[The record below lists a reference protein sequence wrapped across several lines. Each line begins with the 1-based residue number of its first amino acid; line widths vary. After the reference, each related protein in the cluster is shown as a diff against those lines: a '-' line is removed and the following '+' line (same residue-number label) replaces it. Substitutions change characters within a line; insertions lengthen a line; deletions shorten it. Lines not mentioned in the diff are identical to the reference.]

1 MTDHEI
7 REGDA
12 LELLR
17 ALPDESIDA
26 IITDPPYSS
35 GGMFRGDR
43 AKGTAAKYVMGGED
57 TKRADFQGD
66 TRDGHGFA
74 YWCALWLGQ
83 AFRAA
88 KPGALCAV
96 FCDWRQL
103 ATMTD
108 VVQAGGWVFRGIV
121 PWNKTEATRPQ
132 KGWFRSQC
140 EYVIVGAKGKPA
152 LYGKPEAPCLAGF
165 FVCPVDRGNV
175 HQTQKPVAVMRW
187 LAQIVPRGG
196 LILDPF
202 AGSGT
207 TGVGAKLE
215 GRRFLGFEAVPSYA
229 TIARERIDRTA
240 AAEDIT
246 TPPFVQTYQYE
257 PSIAEPAEAVA

>member
-12 LELLR
+12 LALLE
-17 ALPDESIDA
+17 ALPAESVDA
-26 IITDPPYSS
+26 LITDPPYSS

-43 AKGTAAKYVMGGED
+43 AAGTAAKYVRGGESEL
-57 TKRADFQGD
+57 ADFQGD
-66 TRDGHGFA
+66 TRDGHAFA
-74 YWCALWLGQ
+74 FWCALWLAQ

-96 FCDWRQL
+96 FIDWRQL
-103 ATMTD
+103 ATMVD

-152 LYGKPEAPCLAGF
+152 SYGQPDFPCLPGF
-165 FVCPVDRGNV
+165 YVCPVERNGV
-175 HQTQKPVAVMRW
+175 HQTQKPVSIMRW
-187 LAQIVPRGG
+187 LAQLVPVGG

-202 AGSGT
+202 AGSGS

-215 GRRFLGFEAVPSYA
+215 GRRFLGFEAVPHYA
-229 TIARERIDRTA
+229 QVARDRIA
-240 AAEDIT
+240 AAEAIRGE
-246 TPPFVQTYQYE
+246 QL
-257 PSIAEPAEAVA
+257 SILEAVA